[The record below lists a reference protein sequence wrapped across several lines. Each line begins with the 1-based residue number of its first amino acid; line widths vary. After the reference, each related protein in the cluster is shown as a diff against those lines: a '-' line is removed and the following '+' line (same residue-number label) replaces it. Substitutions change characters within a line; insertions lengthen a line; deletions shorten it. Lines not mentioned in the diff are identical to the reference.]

1 MIDILKGIF
10 LGVCFFVVPLTVWVI
25 RTGGLY

>member
-1 MIDILKGIF
+1 MVDILKGLF

-25 RTGGLY
+25 RTGGL

>member
-1 MIDILKGIF
+1 MREILQGIF

-25 RTGGLY
+25 RTGGL